1 MPTKP
6 SIVFEPTSN
15 KWQMSW
21 AWLLSCREFPKKQVH
36 RSNAV
41 ASSVID
47 YSKLSICI
55 PLMDE
60 ILVDLNKNI

>member
-1 MPTKP
+1 MANELGVVIVMPRISK
-6 SIVFEPTSN
+6 ETST
-15 KWQMSW
+15 S
-21 AWLLSCREFPKKQVH
+21 
-36 RSNAV
+36 AV